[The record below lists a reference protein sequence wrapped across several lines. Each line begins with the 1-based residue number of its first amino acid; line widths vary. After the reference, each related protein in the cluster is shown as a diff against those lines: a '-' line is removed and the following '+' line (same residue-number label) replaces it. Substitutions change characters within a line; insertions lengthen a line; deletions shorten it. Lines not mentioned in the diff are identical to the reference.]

1 MLSKLDF
8 SGLID
13 FEIDGKEAIESSGKL
28 EAASP
33 FLGIYLNKIR
43 CKKCLESVNRFEN
56 GCCLTLPI
64 INCPGLRFAYL
75 EDCLK
80 EYFAKETVGDYACK
94 RCGILDVIHDLSQ
107 EIEAL
112 KSQPHFSRFAC

>member
-1 MLSKLDF
+1 MTSSTASQSSHVESQGSFPKIFNKLDF
-8 SGLID
+8 SGLVD
-13 FEIDGKEAIESSGKL
+13 FETDNKTETEKL

-64 INCPGLRFAYL
+64 VNRPGMRFAYL

-80 EYFAKETVGDYACK
+80 
-94 RCGILDVIHDLSQ
+94 
-107 EIEAL
+107 
-112 KSQPHFSRFAC
+112 